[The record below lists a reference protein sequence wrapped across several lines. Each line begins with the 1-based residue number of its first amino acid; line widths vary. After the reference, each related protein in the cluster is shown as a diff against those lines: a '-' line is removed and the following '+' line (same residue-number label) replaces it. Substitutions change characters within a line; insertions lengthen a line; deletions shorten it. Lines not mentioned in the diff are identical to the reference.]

1 MFLFIGDFPFKFFK
15 ICLEFN
21 YGDYGSFGFLDKVG
35 TIIGFF
41 GGGGGNGDGLT

>member
-35 TIIGFF
+35 TIMGFF